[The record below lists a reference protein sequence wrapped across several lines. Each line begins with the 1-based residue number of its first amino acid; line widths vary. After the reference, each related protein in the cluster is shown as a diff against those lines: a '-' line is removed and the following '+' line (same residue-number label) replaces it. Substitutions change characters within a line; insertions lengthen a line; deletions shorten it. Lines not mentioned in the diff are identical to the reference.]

1 MIKNLIINVINNY
14 INIAILE
21 NNKLVELHNNINI
34 NKRIYVGDIYIGKI
48 IYIYKGM
55 NAVFLDIGYNK
66 YGFLNYDDIGVNY
79 LSLKNKKI
87 IKIKNKKNNVVD
99 IFKIGQYIIVQVV
112 KDTIYN
118 KGPKLT
124 CKITLIGRFIILI
137 PYSKKQFV
145 SKKIKQK
152 KIKVKLPYNFGC
164 IIRTLAKKEKIKKNN
179 IKLEIYILLKIWY
192 KIFLK
197 IKNKKIKKVYNN
209 NNIFYNIFKRKT
221 INYNNIICNNYKLCN
236 EIRFYLYV
244 LDKKKI
250 KLIKYYKNKN
260 ISIFNKY
267 GIDKQKEILF
277 GKYIYLSDGSN
288 LIIEQTEALNV
299 IDINSNMINN
309 YNAFKVN
316 LLAIKEIVRQIRLRN
331 MGGIIII
338 DLIDINKKKYKKKI
352 YYAIK
357 KEMKNDDIK
366 HKILPPSKFNLIEIT
381 REKNSYFIN
390 KKKIKIK
397 NKYIYF
403 NIKRIENFLYNYYII
418 KKNRNRIYLY
428 VHPFI
433 ATYLKYGFFSYRLK
447 WYFKYN
453 KWISIS
459 SIYSFNILEY
469 KFLDIKN
476 KCIFADVVE

>member
-1 MIKNLIINVINNY
+1 MIKNLIINVINNN

-34 NKRIYVGDIYIGKI
+34 NKKIYVGDIYIGKI

-66 YGFLNYDDIGVNY
+66 YGFLNYNDIGVYY

-87 IKIKNKKNNVVD
+87 IKIKNKNKNVVD
-99 IFKIGQYIIVQVV
+99 VFKIGQYIIVQVV

-124 CKITLIGRFIILI
+124 CKITLIGRYIILI
-137 PYSKKQFV
+137 PYYKKKFV

-152 KIKVKLPYNFGC
+152 KIKIKLPYNFGC
-164 IIRTLAKKEKIKKNN
+164 IIRTLAKKEKIKN

-192 KIFLK
+192 KIFFK
-197 IKNKKIKKVYNN
+197 IKKKKIKKIYNN
-209 NNIFYNIFKRKT
+209 NNIFYKIFKRQN
-221 INYNNIICNNYKLCN
+221 INYNKIICNNYKLCN

-250 KLIKYYKNKN
+250 DFIKYYNNKN

-288 LIIEQTEALNV
+288 LIIEETEALNV

-309 YNAFKVN
+309 YNALKVN

-338 DLIDINKKKYKKKI
+338 DFIDIKKKKNKKKI

-357 KEMKNDDIK
+357 KEMKNDYIK

-381 REKNSYFIN
+381 REKNYYFL
-390 KKKIKIK
+390 KKKNIKKK

-403 NIKRIENFLYNYYII
+403 NIKKIENFLYNYYII
-418 KKNRNRIYLY
+418 KKNSDKIYLY

-447 WYFKYN
+447 WYLKYN
-453 KWISIS
+453 KWISII
-459 SIYSFNILEY
+459 SIYTLNILEY
-469 KFLDIKN
+469 KIFDIKR
-476 KCIFADVVE
+476 KCIFADVVK